1 MAKNSYAVFGMGSF
15 GSKLALALAREGHAV
30 LVCDR
35 NAAKIEEMR
44 DKVADAVIGDVSL
57 EETVRE
63 LNVAKFDA
71 VILGMSSYFED
82 QVLALTLLKQ
92 EGAKKVIVKSG
103 SPLQERILYRLGAD
117 EVIQVDLD
125 VATRLARRLS
135 LANIADI
142 FEFKGSAIADVT
154 VPEELAGIPLRELD
168 FRNKY
173 NITILVIRDASGVND
188 RAIGPE
194 TKLVKDDQLTVFGDQ
209 QSIMKL
215 FKGKTK

>member
-15 GSKLALALAREGHAV
+15 GSKLALALAKEGHAV

-44 DKVADAVIGDVSL
+44 DKVADAVIGDVSA
-57 EETVRE
+57 EETIRE

-92 EGAKKVIVKSG
+92 EGARKVIVKSG
-103 SPLQERILYRLGAD
+103 SSLQERILYRLGAD

-135 LANIADI
+135 ITDMRHARSTISSMVPAN
-142 FEFKGSAIADVT
+142 T
-154 VPEELAGIPLRELD
+154 
-168 FRNKY
+168 
-173 NITILVIRDASGVND
+173 
-188 RAIGPE
+188 
-194 TKLVKDDQLTVFGDQ
+194 
-209 QSIMKL
+209 
-215 FKGKTK
+215 

>member
-1 MAKNSYAVFGMGSF
+1 MARNSYAVFGVGSF
-15 GSKLALALAREGHAV
+15 GSKLALALVAGGNAV

-35 NAAKIEEMR
+35 DAGRIEELR
-44 DKVADAVIGDVSL
+44 DKVDDALIGDVSN
-57 EETVRE
+57 EETIRE
-63 LNVAKFDA
+63 LNVSKFDA

-103 SPLQERILYRLGAD
+103 SPIQERILYRLGAD

-142 FEFKGSAIADVT
+142 FEFKGSAIADVS
-154 VPEELAGIPLRELD
+154 VPEELAGIPLKELD
-168 FRNKY
+168 LRNKY
-173 NITILVIRDASGVND
+173 NITILIIRDASGVNEK
-188 RAIGPE
+188 AIGPE
-194 TKLVKDDQLTVFGDQ
+194 TVLSEGDQLTVFGDQ
-209 QSIMKL
+209 QAIIEL
-215 FKGKTK
+215 FKGKNK

>member
-15 GSKLALALAREGHAV
+15 GSKLALALAQEGHTV

-35 NAAKIEEMR
+35 DEAKIREIR
-44 DKVADAVIGDVSL
+44 DKVADAVIADVSV
-57 EETVRE
+57 EGTIRE
-63 LNVAKFDA
+63 LNVEKFDA
-71 VILGMSSYFED
+71 VIIGMSSYFED

-92 EGAKKVIVKSG
+92 HGARKVIVKSV
-103 SPLQERILYRLGAD
+103 SAIQERILYRLGAD

-125 VATRLARRLS
+125 VAMRLARRLS

-142 FEFKGSAIADVT
+142 FEFKGSAIADVS
-154 VPEELAGIPLRELD
+154 VPSELTGIPLRELD

-173 NITILVIRDASGVND
+173 NITILVIRDASGSND

-194 TKLVKDDQLTVFGDQ
+194 TVLMEGDQLTVFGSR
-209 QSIMKL
+209 QSIIEL
-215 FKGKTK
+215 FKGK

>member
-1 MAKNSYAVFGMGSF
+1 MAKNSYAVFGLGSF
-15 GSKLALALAREGHAV
+15 GSNLAQLLADAGHAV

-35 NAAKIEEMR
+35 DPAKVEEIR
-44 DKVADAVIGDVSL
+44 DKVADAVIGDVSD
-57 EETVRE
+57 EETVKE
-63 LNVAKFDA
+63 LNVSKFDA
-71 VILGMSSYFED
+71 VILGMSSYFES

-92 EGAKKVIVKSG
+92 EGAKRIIAKSA
-103 SPLQERILYRLGAD
+103 SSLQERILYRLGAD

-135 LANIADI
+135 LTNIADI

-173 NITILVIRDASGVND
+173 NITILVIKDASGVND

-194 TKLVKDDQLTVFGDQ
+194 TVLEKDDQITVFGDQ
-209 QSIMKL
+209 KSIIEL
-215 FKGKTK
+215 FKGKSK

>member
-15 GSKLALALAREGHAV
+15 GSKLALALAKEGHAV

-44 DKVADAVIGDVSL
+44 DKVADAVIGDVSA
-57 EETVRE
+57 EETIRE
-63 LNVAKFDA
+63 LNVSKFDA

-92 EGAKKVIVKSG
+92 EGAKRVIVKSG

-154 VPEELAGIPLRELD
+154 VPAELAGIPLRQLD

-173 NITILVIRDASGVND
+173 NITILVIKDASGVTD

-194 TKLVKDDQLTVFGDQ
+194 TVLEKDDQITVFGDQ
-209 QSIMKL
+209 KSIIEL
-215 FKGKTK
+215 FKGKGK

>member
-15 GSKLALALAREGHAV
+15 GSKLALALAQEGHTV

-35 NAAKIEEMR
+35 DSAKISEIR
-44 DKVADAVIGDVSL
+44 DKVADAVIADVSV
-57 EETVRE
+57 EGTIQE

-92 EGAKKVIVKSG
+92 NGARKVIVKSG
-103 SPLQERILYRLGAD
+103 SAIQERILYRLGAD

-125 VATRLARRLS
+125 VAMRLARRLS

-142 FEFKGSAIADVT
+142 FEFKGSAIADVS
-154 VPEELAGIPLRELD
+154 VPAELTGIPLRELD

-173 NITILVIRDASGVND
+173 NITILVIRDAAGVND

-194 TKLVKDDQLTVFGDQ
+194 TVLMEGDLLTVFGSR
-209 QSIMKL
+209 QSIIEL
-215 FKGKTK
+215 FKGK